1 MTDEDIDIESYQP
14 GTAEGDEM
22 LDDYNFQESQV
33 HDQSMKETAGR
44 KIYSNRSAAFNEM
57 YSNASTAIKKAVD
70 EGFLE
75 DISEGLIEIT
85 VSHHENGGLQLT
97 FRDNGIGMT
106 EEVARE
112 VFLKFG
118 KTDTGKNVKQMGNFG
133 LGVASYPLLPGF
145 EDGTIR
151 AEFNP
156 RRDEEEYLYGFLD
169 FDGLHYK
176 KGTEDF
182 RILDEDEY
190 GVAYGM
196 WLHDDISMT
205 DVNDWI
211 DNVTEMN
218 SVPVEVT
225 VDTSVNTTQYR
236 EEPKSPESFVSEDNP
251 HIIYEDEIV
260 TFIGGLDVDKKVYLM
275 HKQVESDVSVDNPF
289 GDNCVVSIN
298 VDGQVVCEG
307 EHRGKEV
314 VPDEKYDSLTDLQKE
329 ERVPEKDVP
338 ENVSLTPRVLGNREK
353 VVDDHNFSEWLS
365 SQVWDEYY
373 SDMER
378 IFDKIDTP
386 SDLFNLPELEHEK
399 VLFGFGDRATY
410 TYSTRNN
417 RRYKRRVQ
425 TNSRATIESTLEEIT
440 SEEYN
445 YEEGLV
451 DLFYALF
458 HKDYLASVENEKFS
472 NNDVLERKTKDQV
485 PYSIVRRAE
494 SRGAPI
500 YFGCSLDGKKVRAV
514 EQDSNAI
521 VVRVNNAKL
530 YDLYEN
536 ALGWSLLKNVK
547 KDVVKDMNV
556 SDSIKGE
563 FNIGDNKNTSSA
575 GSNEVTIHFGRR
587 QYQKSHASIN
597 QIEEFLTTENKN
609 VLDGNKA
616 KTLVAFPTGTDYN
629 LSDFYGYAKKP
640 MGFFNCSKGDYEALS
655 EYESVV
661 HIEDAIESAEET
673 EIQSEDGPVSLET
686 VLSDDNYWLLVEFE
700 NMVDTGSVN
709 GREISETVQ
718 EMSTEQVV
726 QRLRMLFNEGY
737 DLPRNMEHSWDE
749 SMTIA
754 YTDSD
759 TIKKNRLAYY
769 RNDSFKTI
777 SLKPKTM
784 ISCIPVG
791 ITNVTTNYGKPDNV
805 ELAIDLVLAEY
816 ANTEIF
822 ETFHRSVNK
831 LSNVTEG
838 VLLIRKMLEEG
849 YTDHNDEEMLS
860 DLVD

>member
-1 MTDEDIDIESYQP
+1 MTDENLDIESYQP

-33 HDQSMKETAGR
+33 HNQSMKETAGR

-70 EGFLE
+70 EGFLD

-85 VSHHENGGLQLT
+85 VSQHENGGLQLT
-97 FRDNGIGMT
+97 LRDNGIGMT
-106 EEVARE
+106 EEVAQE

-118 KTDTGKNVKQMGNFG
+118 KTDTGKNVDQMGNFG

-151 AEFNP
+151 AEFNS
-156 RRDEEEYLYGFLD
+156 RRDEDEYLYGFLD

-176 KGTEDF
+176 KGTDDF

-211 DNVTEMN
+211 DHVTEMN
-218 SVPVEVT
+218 SVPVKVT
-225 VDTSVNTTQYR
+225 VDTPVNTTQYR
-236 EEPKSPESFVSEDNP
+236 EEPKTPKSFVSEDNP

-275 HKQVESDVSVDNPF
+275 HKQVESDVSINNPF
-289 GDNCVVSIN
+289 GDNCVVAIN

-314 VPDEKYDSLTDLQKE
+314 VPDQKYDSLSELQKE
-329 ERVPEKDVP
+329 ERVPERDVP
-338 ENVSLTPRVLGNREK
+338 TDVSRTPRVLGNREK

-365 SQVWDEYY
+365 DQVWDEYY
-373 SDMER
+373 SEMES

-386 SDLFNLPELEHEK
+386 SDLFNLPTVEHQM
-399 VLFGFGDRATY
+399 VLFGFGDRT
-410 TYSTRNN
+410 TYSYSNN
-417 RRYKRRVQ
+417 YRYKRRVQ
-425 TNSRATIESTLEEIT
+425 TESRSTIESTLEEIT

-445 YEEGLV
+445 YGDDLI
-451 DLFYALF
+451 DLFYTLF
-458 HKDYLASVENEKFS
+458 HSEYLVSAKNENFKKNE
-472 NNDVLERKTKDQV
+472 VLDRKVDDQV

-494 SRGAPI
+494 KRGVPV
-500 YFGCSLDGKKVRAV
+500 YFGCSLDGKKIRAV

-521 VVRVNNAKL
+521 VVKVRNAKL
-530 YDLYEN
+530 YDLYKD
-536 ALGWSLLKNVK
+536 ALGWSLLKTVK
-547 KDVVKDMNV
+547 KDIVKDMDV
-556 SDSIKGE
+556 SDSIKSQ

-587 QYQKSHASIN
+587 QYQKSHATIN
-597 QIEEFLTTENKN
+597 QIEEYLTNEDRNQ
-609 VLDGNKA
+609 LDGNKA
-616 KTLVAFPTGTDYN
+616 QTLVAFPTGTDYN
-629 LSDFYGYAKKP
+629 LSDFYSYAKRP
-640 MGFFNCSKGDYEALS
+640 IGFFNCSKGDYEVLS
-655 EYESVV
+655 DYDSVV

-673 EIQSEDGPVSLET
+673 EIQSEEGSVSLGT
-686 VLSDDNYWLLVEFE
+686 VLSDDSYWLLVEFE
-700 NMVDTGSVN
+700 NMVDAGSVN
-709 GREISETVQ
+709 GREISETIRD
-718 EMSTEQVV
+718 MSTEQVV
-726 QRLRMLFNEGY
+726 QRVRMLFNEGY
-737 DLPRNMEHSWDE
+737 DLPRNMENSWDE

-754 YTDSD
+754 YADRD
-759 TIKKNRLAYY
+759 TIKENRLAYY
-769 RNDSFKTI
+769 RNDSCRTF
-777 SLKPKTM
+777 SLKPETM
-784 ISCIPVG
+784 ISCIPVK
-791 ITNVTTNYGKPDNV
+791 IDNITTNYGKPDNV
-805 ELAIDLVLAEY
+805 ELAIDLALAEY

-831 LSNVTEG
+831 LSDVTEG
-838 VLLIRKMLEEG
+838 VLLLRKILEDG
-849 YTDHNDEEMLS
+849 YTDCGDEEMLS
-860 DLVD
+860 NLID